1 MKKSTVSVFLIAFLL
16 CVLLIPAAF
25 AETALVTDDSGVLTA
40 SQLEEQ
46 NRNAQRIS
54 DTYECSAAILYIPT
68 TGGRNIADFAD
79 DYFDHNGIGYGS
91 TNDGTLMVIATED
104 REVYITTAGTAID
117 ALTDYGI
124 GYILDR
130 VVEPLKQNDYGR
142 AGNIF
147 LTYVT
152 DFYNHYAEN
161 GSGYDTNDT
170 VPASHL
176 LLSVFGNCG
185 IGLILAGLPIRK
197 YKKSMNSVA
206 SKSNAADYVIGR
218 GLALT
223 QKNDRFVN
231 RHVSRIPIPRVESS
245 SGGHSSGGGST
256 VHFSSSGISHG
267 GGGSHF

>member
-1 MKKSTVSVFLIAFLL
+1 MLL
-16 CVLLIPAAF
+16 CVLLLPAAF
-25 AETALVTDDSGVLTA
+25 AETAPVTDYSGVLTA

-68 TGGRNIADFAD
+68 TEGRNIADFAD
-79 DYFDHNGIGYGS
+79 DYFDHNGIGYGN

-185 IGLILAGLPIRK
+185 IGLILAGLPIRR

-218 GLALT
+218 GLALI